1 MVKWINIY
9 IVAIAFMGL
18 CVSCSHDDDEPEQQ
32 ENSKTLLMYFPW
44 SGDSNPLTSSFWI
57 NISDMKKSYEQY
69 GRDDESVV
77 VFICT
82 SATKA
87 VMFNLS
93 DYKGNDSTALD
104 GYVQMDNPS
113 FTTVDGIS
121 NIINT
126 MKSVAP
132 ATTYAMIVGCHGL
145 GWIPVQKSSNIKRS
159 KGYGEFKPHWEY
171 ANTDGIVTRFF
182 GGTSTQYQ
190 VDISTFANA
199 LTASGTKLQ
208 FLLFDDCYM
217 SSIEVAYDLRDV
229 TDYLIACPTEIMGYG
244 MPYSTM
250 GRYLLGA
257 PDYEEI
263 CLSFYDFYSSYSYP
277 YGTIGVT
284 KTSELDALAAI
295 AKEINDQYTFD
306 TALRGSVQ
314 RMDGYT
320 PVMFYDYGDY
330 VSHLC
335 SDSTLLQRFNEQLEK
350 TVPYK
355 AHTLRYYSNTGSSY
369 AIKAYSGVTTSEPS
383 TNSKAV
389 AVVDTEWYKVTH

>member
-1 MVKWINIY
+1 
-9 IVAIAFMGL
+9 MGL
-18 CVSCSHDDDEPEQQ
+18 CASCSHDDDESKQQ
-32 ENSKTLLMYFPW
+32 ESSDDESKQQESSNSKTLLMYFPW
-44 SGDSNPLTSSFWI
+44 SGDSNPLTTCFWT
-57 NISDMKKSYEQY
+57 NISDMKKAYEQY
-69 GRDDESVV
+69 GRGDGNVV

-87 VMFNLS
+87 VIFNLS
-93 DYKGNDSTALD
+93 DYKGNGSTALD
-104 GYVQMDNPS
+104 GYAQMDNPS

-171 ANTDGIVTRFF
+171 VNTDGIVTRYF

-190 VDISTFANA
+190 VDISTFVNA
-199 LTASGTKLQ
+199 LTASDTKLQ

-229 TDYLIACPTEIMGYG
+229 TDYLIACPTEIMSYG

-250 GRYLLGA
+250 GRYLLGT
-257 PDYEEI
+257 PDYESV
-263 CLSFYDFYSSYSYP
+263 CKAFYDFYSDYGNYS
-277 YGTIGVT
+277 YGTIAVT
-284 KTSELDALAAI
+284 KCSELDALAAI

-306 TALRGSVQ
+306 TALRSSVQ

-320 PVMFYDYGDY
+320 PVLFYDYGDY

-335 SDSTLLQRFNEQLEK
+335 TDSTLLQRFNEQLGK

-355 AHTLRYYSNTGSSY
+355 AHTLCYYSNTGSSY
-369 AIKAYSGVTTSEPS
+369 SIKAYSGVTTSEPS
-383 TNSKAV
+383 TDSKAT